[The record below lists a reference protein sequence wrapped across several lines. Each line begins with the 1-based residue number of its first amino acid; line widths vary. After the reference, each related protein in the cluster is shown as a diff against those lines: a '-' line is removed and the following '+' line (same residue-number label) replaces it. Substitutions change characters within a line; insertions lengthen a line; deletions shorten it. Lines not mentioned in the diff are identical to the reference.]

1 MDAAIAFFRREQ
13 ILEEEKKRLRG
24 SVETC
29 SIHGAVA
36 GSETF
41 TLRFAD
47 YETYNKWQD
56 KMLSLSDP
64 PTGATL
70 EYQDRIVTLTTCT
83 ENSSV
88 RMTVQGKLIWKTS

>member
-1 MDAAIAFFRREQ
+1 MDVAIAFFRREQ

-70 EYQDRIVTLTTCT
+70 EYHPLHLCQWLPVKGQPLVIPV
-83 ENSSV
+83 
-88 RMTVQGKLIWKTS
+88 

>member
-47 YETYNKWQD
+47 YETNNKWQD
-56 KMLSLSDP
+56 KMLSL
-64 PTGATL
+64 TL
-70 EYQDRIVTLTTCT
+70 STCT

-88 RMTVQGKLIWKTS
+88 RMTVQGKQIWKTS